1 MLWRLL
7 GGIAPVTGI
16 AAAACLVALWP
27 PQPPAP
33 ELPSPVRQFDDMTGQ
48 PVLLSGTPQSVMVFP
63 PVLWHYLTVDG
74 EEGHI
79 SAIASYLK
87 DEADSTLLGTVF
99 PGLLNTDV
107 AATRVGAVPLGVEQ
121 ILLEQPDLVLSWSWL
136 ADELAQIRY
145 PGLVWMEG
153 DDTAGMETTY
163 RLFGSLSGRSE
174 AADTLLARH
183 VRAMDELGRSV
194 SPSPQPIKVAVM
206 PNSEFVLRIKGADIL
221 QTLGWLGARD
231 VGADLPSRN
240 SPINVETLFVFDP
253 DFIFLPSYIGNTRL
267 APADLYADPRLEA
280 ISAIRQRRV
289 YRMPGGVARMDG
301 PVEAPLLAQW
311 MVELINPEA
320 RLRQPLRTAI
330 REAYRTA
337 FDYEASDDAIDG
349 MLRIDDNRASAGYLR
364 FARDGAP
371 DVPAPDIPPT

>member
-253 DFIFLPSYIGNTRL
+253 DFIFLPS
-267 APADLYADPRLEA
+267 
-280 ISAIRQRRV
+280 
-289 YRMPGGVARMDG
+289 
-301 PVEAPLLAQW
+301 
-311 MVELINPEA
+311 
-320 RLRQPLRTAI
+320 
-330 REAYRTA
+330 
-337 FDYEASDDAIDG
+337 
-349 MLRIDDNRASAGYLR
+349 
-364 FARDGAP
+364 
-371 DVPAPDIPPT
+371 